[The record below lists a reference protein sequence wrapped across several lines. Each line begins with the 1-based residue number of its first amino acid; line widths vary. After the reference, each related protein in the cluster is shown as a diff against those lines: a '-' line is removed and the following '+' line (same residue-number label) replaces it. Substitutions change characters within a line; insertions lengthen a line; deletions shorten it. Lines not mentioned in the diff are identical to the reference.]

1 LRSLYRLALVCG
13 IMIPHRWRAKRSLK
27 FMPKRGSDADSR
39 IFFDQLASI
48 GVSRL
53 RATGAIRL
61 EDRQALIPFGDQ
73 NKLIGVAHTIFW
85 NGGSWSYFR
94 CPRCGARS
102 KKLWLVDDAP
112 RCRRCLE
119 KLGVRYRAAYGFGRT
134 ERLRERDRRVDR
146 LQAMLEGGP
155 MRFKP
160 VPPNWGDR
168 RLDKRNRLTA
178 ALQRARIA
186 TRLALIAYQQQ
197 QSGELHGPSP
207 LLRAYKPRADAVET
221 IPDLKSLWGARSTED
236 LERALDRA
244 QAVILQ
250 ALQSSDFQ
258 TQLRA
263 ARLMLRSRQARERG
277 WS

>member
-1 LRSLYRLALVCG
+1 
-13 IMIPHRWRAKRSLK
+13 
-27 FMPKRGSDADSR
+27 MPKRGSGADSR
-39 IFFDQLASI
+39 IFFDELVSV

-61 EDRQALIPFGDQ
+61 HDRHGIIAFGDKQ
-73 NKLIGVAHTIFW
+73 KLIGVAHTVFK
-85 NGGSWSYFR
+85 NGGSWSYFL
-94 CPRCGARS
+94 CPNCGRRA

-112 RCRRCLE
+112 RCRLCLE

-160 VPPNWGDR
+160 VPPNWGNR
-168 RLDKRNRLTA
+168 RLDRRNLLTA

-186 TRLALIAYQQQ
+186 TRLAQIAYQHQ
-197 QSGELHGPSP
+197 QSSEPHGPLP
-207 LLRAYKPRADAVET
+207 LLRAYKPLAAAIEA
-221 IPDLKSLWGARSTED
+221 IPNLKSLWRAKSTED
-236 LERALDRA
+236 LEIALDKA
-244 QAVILQ
+244 QSTILE
-250 ALQSSDFQ
+250 ALQSNDPQ
-258 TQLRA
+258 TRLNA
-263 ARLMLRSRQARERG
+263 ASLMLRSRQARERG